1 MNIVFRS
8 LSAALISC
16 APVIA
21 SAQAALAVG
30 ATQAPTLRTGLPIPM
45 RNSAMLTTKGKEL
58 RVGQRVPLEVAE
70 AVMLNGQVVIPVGS
84 PGMGEITTVRNKGM
98 WGKSGGITGRVLYVR
113 VGDRQIRLSG
123 SFDDKGVTGTVGVVA
138 AIAFIPVAGF
148 FTTGTSAVIP
158 AGAPISAFL
167 DEDVPVA
174 FGSSTMTQ
182 PTPQV
187 EARPPVIP
195 AASSTGTVQVAA
207 APKR

>member
-1 MNIVFRS
+1 M
-8 LSAALISC
+8 
-16 APVIA
+16 
-21 SAQAALAVG
+21 
-30 ATQAPTLRTGLPIPM
+30 LRTGLPVPM

-70 AVMLNGQVVIPVGS
+70 AVMLNGQVVIPAGS

-167 DEDVPVA
+167 DEDVPVTFA
-174 FGSSTMTQ
+174 NAVPSQAPLLAEGRTAPS
-182 PTPQV
+182 
-187 EARPPVIP
+187 P
-195 AASSTGTVQVAA
+195 AAPSTAAAVQIAA
-207 APKR
+207 APNK